1 MSYRRLAASAAVL
14 AAGVSLIP
22 GAAHAADP
30 STGQGKAHKVAA
42 PGADQTATKSTAFDS
57 PATRSART
65 TAPAAGKA
73 AASPQA
79 AADAATAANVTVGLH
94 ATTVTGK
101 GLKLDTS
108 VTSTTANQLNIS
120 IDWGDNQYGNETAT
134 GTKTVSTPHTYY
146 RLGTYTIKVTVT
158 DSVTQESATNEL
170 VVTTEGS
177 AYTPYGPKRLLD
189 TRNGTGAPQK
199 KVAPYSSARVQIGG
213 NGGIPAGVTAVVLNV
228 TVTNATSGG
237 HITAF
242 AEGDVKPT
250 TSNLNFTPGQTVPN
264 LVIVPVGANGYV
276 DLYNG
281 GWESVDLIADVTG
294 YFTQSDTNGYTPMAP
309 VRFVDTRTGLG
320 TAKGQVPGYGTF
332 STQITGVNG
341 VPYTAKAVA
350 LNVTVTN
357 PKSDGHLT
365 VYPSGQ
371 PAPTASNVNFTT
383 GQTIANAVIV
393 PVGPDGRINI
403 RNGGWYGADVI
414 VDVVGY
420 YSPESA
426 NSYLPVQPARL
437 FDTRTD
443 ESGLEGRSY
452 IAHFLGSGYPH
463 TKGFA
468 LNTTVT
474 NTRDAGFLS
483 VSPDPYTK
491 EEYQNGTAGWPATP
505 TSSTLNWTAG
515 KTVPNL
521 VQASTGWTGVIDYW
535 NQSDGDIDLI
545 VDLFGVYTDN

>member
-14 AAGVSLIP
+14 AAGVSLVP
-22 GAAHAADP
+22 ATAHAADP
-30 STGQGKAHKVAA
+30 ATGKGKAHGVTAPDVDKAAA
-42 PGADQTATKSTAFDS
+42 PKFTGFDS
-57 PATRSART
+57 PATRSARK
-65 TAPAAGKA
+65 TAPAAEGKA
-73 AASPQA
+73 AAAPQA
-79 AADAATAANVTVGLH
+79 VATAASVTVGLH
-94 ATTVTGK
+94 ATTTTGK
-101 GLKLDTS
+101 GLELATS
-108 VTSTTANQLNIS
+108 VTSSTANQLNIS
-120 IDWGDNQYGNETAT
+120 IDWGDNRYSQETAV
-134 GTKTVSTPHTYY
+134 GTKTVKTPHTYD

-158 DSVTQESATNEL
+158 DAVTQESSSNDLA
-170 VVTTEGS
+170 VTTEGS

-189 TRNGTGAPQK
+189 TRDGTGAPQA
-199 KVAPYSSARVQIGG
+199 KVAPYTSSRVQIGG

-228 TVTNATSGG
+228 TVTNTTSGG

-242 AEGDVKPT
+242 AEGDEKPT
-250 TSNLNFTPGQTVPN
+250 TSNLNFAPGQSVPN

-294 YFTQSDTNGYTPMAP
+294 YFTQSDSNGYTPMAP
-309 VRFVDTRTGLG
+309 VRSVDTRSGLG
-320 TAKGQVPGYGTF
+320 TAKGQVPGYGSF
-332 STQITGVNG
+332 STQIAGING
-341 VPYTAKAVA
+341 VSPNAKAVA

-371 PAPTASNVNFTT
+371 AVPKASNVNFTT
-383 GQTIANAVIV
+383 GQTVANAVIV
-393 PVGPDGRINI
+393 PIGSDGRITV

-426 NSYLPVQPARL
+426 NSYLPVKPARL
-437 FDTRTD
+437 VDTRTW
-443 ESGLEGRSY
+443 EGPLEGRGY
-452 IAHFLGSGYPH
+452 IAHYLASGRPH

-474 NTRDAGFLS
+474 NTKDTGFLS
-483 VSPDPYTK
+483 VAPDPYTR
-491 EEYQNGTAGWPATP
+491 EEYENGTAGWPATP

-535 NQSDGDIDLI
+535 NQSDGDADLI
-545 VDLFGVYTDN
+545 VDLFGVYLDN